1 MRAHATQSDWPWW
14 AFAVVVAIVGAA
26 AMAAG
31 CSDDGTRCD
40 PNQRLFHGLCYV
52 IDAGADAG
60 AAAGIDAAAAAVT
73 PPGLP
78 DTPPDPR
85 SGSGG

>member
-1 MRAHATQSDWPWW
+1 MIKYEARDWPWW
-14 AFAVVVAIVGAA
+14 TLAVVLGLVGAA

-31 CSDDGTRCD
+31 CENDASRCD

-52 IDAGADAG
+52 IDAGPDAG
-60 AAAGIDAAAAAVT
+60 SGSAFTPPGSPDT
-73 PPGLP
+73 PPGL
-78 DTPPDPR
+78 R